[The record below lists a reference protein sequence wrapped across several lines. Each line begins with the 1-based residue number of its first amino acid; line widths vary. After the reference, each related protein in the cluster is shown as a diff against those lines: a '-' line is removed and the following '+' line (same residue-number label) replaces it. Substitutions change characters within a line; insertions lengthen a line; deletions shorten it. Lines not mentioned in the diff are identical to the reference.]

1 MKQLIFSL
9 LIPLLIANS
18 LFGQVASD
26 YYPMHLGDLW
36 IFDNEPIGNSN
47 WNPRTVRWEIKGTD
61 SIFGE
66 EYLILERKEVQDGSA
81 DHVFIV
87 HWLWADSLGNILIGA
102 FGDTTNLDSVF
113 VLDAPGPF
121 FPNEFLILGYAR
133 EFEFEGV
140 TFRDSVESIS
150 ETVVV
155 PLGTFTECVKISHSQ
170 TDSLGNVLRVEIEYY
185 AQGVGMVLLEETVP
199 DSDANRTELV
209 EYSVQPVSAVSVGD
223 NIGASNPNHFRLYQ
237 NYPNPFNPET
247 IILYSIPKS
256 DFVTLK
262 IYDMLGREIQ
272 TLVSEFQK
280 VDTYPINFDASKLSS
295 GIYFY
300 QLQVG
305 DFVETKKMLFLR

>member
-1 MKQLIFSL
+1 MKQLIFLL

-26 YYPMHLGDLW
+26 YYPVHLGDYW
-36 IFDNEPIGNSN
+36 IFDNDPIGNSG
-47 WNPRTVRWEIKGTD
+47 WSPRTITSEIEGTD

-66 EYLILERKEVQDGSA
+66 EYLIQERREIADDGSF
-81 DHVFIV
+81 DNVFV
-87 HWLWADSLGNILIGA
+87 VFWLREDSLGNILIGA
-102 FGDTTNLDSVF
+102 FGGTTNLDSVI

-121 FPNEFLILGYAR
+121 FPNEFLILGYSR

-140 TFRDSVESIS
+140 TFRDSIESIS
-150 ETVVV
+150 ETVEV
-155 PLGTFTECVKISHSQ
+155 PVGTFTDCIKIRSTQ
-170 TDSLGNVLRVEIEYY
+170 TDSLGNVLRLEFEYY
-185 AQGVGMVLLEETVP
+185 AQGVGRVLNELTVP
-199 DSDANRTELV
+199 VSDANRSELV
-209 EYSVQPVSAVSVGD
+209 EYSVQPVSVDD
-223 NIGASNPNHFRLYQ
+223 NIGASNPNHFRLHQ
-237 NYPNPFNPET
+237 NYPNPFNPST

-280 VDTYPINFDASKLSS
+280 VDTYSINFDASKLSS